1 MARHLLAR
9 FLLLFLIP
17 AMLILVACSCPALAQ
32 GSDSAAAKTGLSDQ
46 TASLP
51 GPSTSVPLA
60 VGRSLNGLADIVCEQ
75 NQLGKLKGLD
85 ETEVPDSTPLAD
97 ELVWLAE
104 RFQQKIL
111 GLDIDPKS
119 LTYLLFH
126 SGMPSDTGIGNPF
139 VSHTK
144 GSHGTLPD
152 GQDNLPSSR
161 EMDLAIKVLQSKGDL
176 APKDLMKMSLEVTK
190 GDVPSALL
198 TCHNFLKEVT
208 WAQREGFSPTFL
220 SFTPK
225 GTAQEPET
233 VADSTADVNAKTE
246 TKSEKKA
253 RAEALRKEYIKS
265 FKKINDNF
273 TVINDNGH
281 LTVSL
286 GSEDAALISDRLM
299 NLRPADDTTNDKM
312 GPWYHTFGVLFL
324 GSTAAGGES
333 TAKLWAEGE
342 GFMRHYLPGFSSS
355 PDAFKE
361 SLTTSAADEIG
372 KIIKCLNEKPAPSST
387 GSEGQLGKI
396 IGSNGAFVSRGN
408 IKGGTDHLGFAN
420 CLCKCA
426 CSQGG
431 WACGSGVACVYD
443 ANPKGEC
450 LCAGYGE
457 GHTTVP
463 SSGECYENCARE
475 YGITGMQSNKT
486 PLVPVSPSGY
496 NPIMPGDLIQITG
509 DTLIALKDGSKLL
522 VKPGST
528 LNFISTESGKIKVDL
543 LLGSFRTEHATGSS
557 ASAGGPDVKI
567 ADKTVRPKG
576 TEFICKW
583 DGASGK
589 VSVVDGSVIIA
600 DETSEKTLEAGKQMD
615 LPQGT
620 VTDYNLSADDGG
632 LVAGIPLRDLILD
645 EGEPEPFGEY
655 DPSFAGGKI
664 PDDWLWQDP
673 GSDAE
678 LDSAP
683 SGGLKV
689 TVPDGNEFW
698 GYPGVTAGQRS
709 DAPRLLHKVTGDF
722 DLQGR
727 VYLDTEATDLA
738 TVEFLYFSPGSYIG
752 LKSGLMKQDLL
763 GEHYNLPGGGWLRA
777 GRLNK
782 LPVLGR
788 PSEVIYNGNSA
799 ELKSGPDAP
808 DQPVFLKFTRRG
820 HVLKT
825 YHSLDGE
832 NWILSSREEV
842 NVSQTLWVGWVF
854 KRSAYDGLTD
864 KTAIVT
870 LDDVRLKT
878 AKPGTLPIPEWD
890 EILQAGSAEID
901 SKTVRLHLDGSGKG
915 TTGVQK
921 GAALIGD
928 FQATVSFQAE
938 NKAPESGESR
948 SLALVASNCNGLN
961 NTHVGWFSDKNHVSQ
976 LYTTEFFSA
985 GHGSDSAHDYT
996 NDWSGKLRI
1005 VRQGGNISTYI
1016 WKNENWALLGNF
1028 QRGYPDPVYIGVEV
1042 SNEREA
1048 VANASMTVEF
1058 NVDEIIGNSASE
1070 IKTANDGETKTK
1082 PPATTGKTDDAVGKT
1097 DDATGKMDYSAGKTD
1112 DATGKTDYSAGKTN
1126 DAAGK
1131 DEGASA
1137 VKPEGE
1143 SIEST
1148 VIFDN
1153 WNTGGVSNNPSCD
1166 PSFTIS
1172 EPHMITY
1179 IDSYHWNDG
1188 SGTAEAGKIFL
1199 VKDDGLEF
1207 GPWQAEGQPGMNG
1220 VPNAFWIAHPYEVIP
1235 AGTYVI
1241 HDSDRETRSQNF
1253 ASGGCGFG
1261 KVQGYADQ
1269 SRPSDVSSGAST
1281 KDLPSN
1287 EPSANAGE
1295 ASNPSDDRSGDQSG
1309 DAPKH
1314 WQDYAN
1320 DAAQLG
1326 SSTPDDA
1333 ELVFVVGDIDNLG
1346 FGWPE
1351 GFDVFS
1357 GNSAP
1362 VHSFPWV
1369 PDASDPAG
1377 TDRIMVGTSYD
1388 GHPPAGQDGYAS
1400 STSRPD
1406 NTPQFIT
1413 IWYDLGETKVKS
1425 AVLQMFVDDFQS
1437 PVWMSSFQ
1445 ATINGRRA
1453 PFLEDVLNS
1462 LVQTGPIGK
1471 LITVQIPEE
1480 FLGELKSGVLTIDID
1495 DPTTGAGDGFAVDF
1509 VRLLINPRTMT
1520 NTGTVS
1526 GTVTDEK
1533 TGLPIN
1539 GAIVSATDVI
1549 KSSTDSNGEYLLMD
1563 VPAGLAAVALSK
1575 GGYVPQTKT
1584 ADLTSGGDAE
1594 LDFQCK
1600 KL

>member
-1 MARHLLAR
+1 MARRLLDR
-9 FLLLFLIP
+9 FLLFLIP
-17 AMLILVACSCPALAQ
+17 AILILVACSCPASAQ
-32 GSDSAAAKTGLSDQ
+32 GSGSAAVKTGLSDQ
-46 TASLP
+46 NASLP

-85 ETEVPDSTPLAD
+85 ETEVPDSMPLAD
-97 ELVWLAE
+97 ELEWLAE
-104 RFQQKIL
+104 RFQQQIL

-152 GQDNLPSSR
+152 GQNSLPSSR

-233 VADSTADVNAKTE
+233 VADSTADINAQTE

-265 FKKINDNF
+265 FKKINDHF
-273 TVINDNGH
+273 VVINNNGH

-286 GSEDAALISDRLM
+286 GSEDAAMISNRLM
-299 NLRPADDTTNDKM
+299 NLRPADDTIKDKM

-372 KIIKCLNEKPAPSST
+372 KMIKCLNEKPAPSSA

-408 IKGGTDHLGFAN
+408 IEGGSNHLGFAN

-426 CSQGG
+426 CSQDG

-450 LCAGYGE
+450 LCAGWGV

-475 YGITGMQSNKT
+475 YKITGMQSNKT

-496 NPIMPGDLIQITG
+496 NPIMPGDLIQTTG
-509 DTLIALKDGSKLL
+509 DTVIILKDGSKLL
-522 VKPGST
+522 VKPGSI
-528 LNFISTESGKIKVDL
+528 LNFASTQSGKTEVNLI
-543 LLGSFRTEHATGSS
+543 LGSFRTEHATGSS
-557 ASAGGPDVKI
+557 ASAGVPDVKI
-567 ADKTVRPKG
+567 ADKTVKPKG
-576 TEFICKW
+576 TEFICQW

-600 DETSEKTLEAGKQMD
+600 DETSEKMLEAGKQID
-615 LPQGT
+615 LPQET

-673 GSDAE
+673 MSDAE

-763 GEHYNLPGGGWLRA
+763 GEHYNLPGGGWLRS
-777 GRLNK
+777 GGLNK
-782 LPVLGR
+782 LPVLER
-788 PSEVIYNGNSA
+788 PPTVTYTGYSA
-799 ELKSGPDAP
+799 ELKSSPDAP

-820 HVLKT
+820 NVLKT

-832 NWILSSREEV
+832 KWILSSREEV

-854 KRSAYDGLTD
+854 KRFAYDGRTD

-878 AKPGTLPIPEWD
+878 AEPGTMPIPEWD

-901 SKTVRLHLDGSGKG
+901 GKTVRLHLDGSGKG

-921 GAALIGD
+921 TAGLVGD
-928 FQATVSFQAE
+928 FSATVSFRAE
-938 NKAPESGESR
+938 NSAPESGESR
-948 SLALVASNCNGLN
+948 LLALVASNSNGQN
-961 NTHVGWFSDKNHVSQ
+961 RTYIGWLHDPNHPSQ
-976 LYTTEFFSA
+976 FYVTNFFSS
-985 GHGSDSAHDYT
+985 GHGSGSAHDYT
-996 NDWSGKLRI
+996 GDWSGKLRI
-1005 VRQGGNISTYI
+1005 VRQDNNISTYF
-1016 WKNENWALLGNF
+1016 WKDGEWKVLGDF
-1028 QRGYPDPVYIGVEV
+1028 GTGFHDPVYIGMEV
-1042 SNEREA
+1042 TNEQEA
-1048 VANASMTVEF
+1048 SANASMTAEF
-1058 NVDEIIGNSASE
+1058 TVDEIIGNAASE
-1070 IKTANDGETKTK
+1070 IKTTTEGETETNL
-1082 PPATTGKTDDAVGKT
+1082 PAATGMTDDSAGKTDD
-1097 DDATGKMDYSAGKTD
+1097 SAGKTD
-1112 DATGKTDYSAGKTN
+1112 DATGKTD
-1126 DAAGK
+1126 DAAEK
-1131 DEGASA
+1131 TDDGASA
-1137 VKPEGE
+1137 VKPESE
-1143 SIEST
+1143 SN

-1153 WNTGGVSNNPSCD
+1153 WNMGGVSNNPSCN
-1166 PSFTIS
+1166 PSFTITK
-1172 EPHMITY
+1172 PQRITY

-1188 SGTAEAGKIFL
+1188 AGTAEPGTISL
-1199 VKDDGLEF
+1199 VRDDGTEF

-1220 VPNAFWIAHPYEVIP
+1220 VPNAYWIAQPDVVIP
-1235 AGTYVI
+1235 AGTYEI
-1241 HDSDRETRSQNF
+1241 HDSDRETRSQNS
-1253 ASGGCGFG
+1253 ASGGCGFS

-1269 SRPSDVSSGAST
+1269 SQPSDFANGAST

-1287 EPSANAGE
+1287 EPPANEPTGE
-1295 ASNPSDDRSGDQSG
+1295 TSNIPSDEQSSGT
-1309 DAPKH
+1309 PKH

-1320 DAAQLG
+1320 DSAQLG
-1326 SSTPDDA
+1326 KTTPDDA

-1362 VHSFPWV
+1362 VHSFPWK

-1400 STSRPD
+1400 TTSRPD

-1480 FLGELKSGVLTIDID
+1480 FLGELKSGVLNINID

-1549 KSSTDSNGEYLLMD
+1549 KSSTDSNGEYILMD
-1563 VPAGLAAVALSK
+1563 VPAGLAAVAVSK
-1575 GGYVPQTKT
+1575 GGYVPLTKT
-1584 ADLTSGGDAE
+1584 ADLTSGGDAK

>member
-1 MARHLLAR
+1 MARLLLAR
-9 FLLLFLIP
+9 FLLFLIP
-17 AMLILVACSCPALAQ
+17 AILILVACSCPASAQ
-32 GSDSAAAKTGLSDQ
+32 GSDTATAQTGLSSQ

-51 GPSTSVPLA
+51 GSSTSVSLA

-97 ELVWLAE
+97 ELQYLME
-104 RFQQKIL
+104 RAVQKVF
-111 GLDIDPKS
+111 DVESKS

-126 SGMPSDTGIGNPF
+126 SGMPSDTGDGNPF

-144 GSHGTLPD
+144 GSHGMLPD
-152 GQDNLPSSR
+152 GQNSLPSSR
-161 EMDLAIKVLQSKGDL
+161 EMDLAIKVLQSKSDL

-208 WAQREGFSPTFL
+208 WAQRDGFSPTFL

-233 VADSTADVNAKTE
+233 VADSTADINVKTE

-273 TVINDNGH
+273 SVINNNGH

-299 NLRPADDTTNDKM
+299 DLRPGDDTTKDKM

-372 KIIKCLNEKPAPSST
+372 KMIKCLNEKPAPSSP
-387 GSEGQLGKI
+387 GSAGQLGKI

-408 IKGGTDHLGFAN
+408 IEGGSNHLGFAN

-426 CSQGG
+426 CSQDG

-450 LCAGYGE
+450 LCAGYGV

-475 YGITGMQSNKT
+475 YKITGMQSNKT

-496 NPIMPGDLIQITG
+496 NPIMPGDLIQTTG
-509 DTLIALKDGSKLL
+509 DTVIILKDGSKLL
-522 VKPGST
+522 VKPGSI
-528 LNFISTESGKIKVDL
+528 LNFASTQSGKTEVNLI
-543 LLGSFRTEHATGSS
+543 LGNFRTEHATGSS

-567 ADKTVRPKG
+567 ADKTVKPKG
-576 TEFICKW
+576 TEFICQW

-589 VSVVDGSVIIA
+589 VSVVDGSVSI
-600 DETSEKTLEAGKQMD
+600 DDGTSEKTLEAGEQMD

-727 VYLDTEATDLA
+727 VYLDTGATDLA
-738 TVEFLYFSPGSYIG
+738 TIEFLYFSPGSCIG

-763 GEHYNLPGGGWLRA
+763 GEHYNLPGGGWLRS
-777 GRLNK
+777 GGLNK
-782 LPVLGR
+782 LPVLER
-788 PSEVIYNGNSA
+788 PPTVTYTGYSA
-799 ELKSGPDAP
+799 ELKSSPDAP

-820 HVLKT
+820 NVLKT

-832 NWILSSREEV
+832 KWILSSREEV

-854 KRSAYDGLTD
+854 KRFAYDGLTD

-878 AKPGTLPIPEWD
+878 AEPGTMPIPEWD

-901 SKTVRLHLDGSGKG
+901 GKTVRLHLDGSGKG

-921 GAALIGD
+921 TAGLVGD
-928 FQATVSFQAE
+928 FSATVSFRAE
-938 NKAPESGESR
+938 NSAPESGESR
-948 SLALVASNCNGLN
+948 LLALVASNSNGQN
-961 NTHVGWFSDKNHVSQ
+961 RTYIGWLHDPNHPSQ
-976 LYTTEFFSA
+976 FYVTNFFSS
-985 GHGSDSAHDYT
+985 GHGSGSAHDYT
-996 NDWSGKLRI
+996 GDWSGKLRI
-1005 VRQGGNISTYI
+1005 VRQDNNISTYY
-1016 WKNENWALLGNF
+1016 WKDGEWKVLGDF
-1028 QRGYPDPVYIGVEV
+1028 GTGFHDPVYIGMEV
-1042 SNEREA
+1042 TNEQEA
-1048 VANASMTVEF
+1048 SANASMTAEF
-1058 NVDEIIGNSASE
+1058 TVDEIIGNAASE
-1070 IKTANDGETKTK
+1070 IKTTAEGETETNL
-1082 PPATTGKTDDAVGKT
+1082 PAAI
-1097 DDATGKMDYSAGKTD
+1097 GKTD
-1112 DATGKTDYSAGKTN
+1112 DATGKTDDSAGKT
-1126 DAAGK
+1126 D
-1131 DEGASA
+1131 DGASA
-1137 VKPEGE
+1137 VKPESE
-1143 SIEST
+1143 SN

-1153 WNTGGVSNNPSCD
+1153 WNMGGVSNNPSCN
-1166 PSFTIS
+1166 PSFTITK
-1172 EPHMITY
+1172 PLRITY

-1188 SGTAEAGKIFL
+1188 AGTAEPGTISL
-1199 VKDDGLEF
+1199 VRDDGTEF

-1220 VPNAFWIAHPYEVIP
+1220 VSNAYWIAQPDVVIP
-1235 AGTYVI
+1235 AGTYEI
-1241 HDSDRETRSQNF
+1241 LDSDQKTRSQNS
-1253 ASGGCGFG
+1253 ASGGCGFS

-1269 SRPSDVSSGAST
+1269 SQPSDFANGAST

-1287 EPSANAGE
+1287 EPPANEPIGE
-1295 ASNPSDDRSGDQSG
+1295 TSNIPSDEQSSGT
-1309 DAPKH
+1309 PKH
-1314 WQDYAN
+1314 WPDYAN
-1320 DAAQLG
+1320 DSAQLG
-1326 SSTPDDA
+1326 KTTPDDA

-1362 VHSFPWV
+1362 VHSFPWE

-1400 STSRPD
+1400 TTSRPD

-1413 IWYDLGETKVKS
+1413 IWYDLGGTKVKS

-1437 PVWMSSFQ
+1437 PVWKSSFQ

-1480 FLGELKSGVLTIDID
+1480 FLGELKSGVLNIDID

-1549 KSSTDSNGEYLLMD
+1549 KSSTDSNGEYILMD
-1563 VPAGLAAVALSK
+1563 VPAGLAAVAVSK
-1575 GGYVPQTKT
+1575 GGYVPLTKT
-1584 ADLTSGGDAE
+1584 ADLTSGGDAK